1 MDWQSRLVFL
11 PGIIIGLTIHE
22 FSHALWAWILGD
34 NTAQKQGRVTLNPF
48 KHIDIIGLFFIIFA
62 GFGWAKAVEF
72 NPEKLRNFQRDRAI
86 IAAAGPISNLLLG
99 ILLVYIYDGR
109 ISIPFDFNRDVLW
122 SAAQINFVLFVFN
135 MLPIPPLDG
144 SHIVFS
150 WLGFKPAT
158 ETIFRVIGFLV
169 LITYLVLLNFADIT
183 ILPIGEIV
191 FSITDTLFNFFSSG

>member
-11 PGIIIGLTIHE
+11 PGIIVGLTVHE

-34 NTAQKQGRVTLNPF
+34 NTAQKQGQVTLNPF
-48 KHIDIIGLFFIIFA
+48 KHIDLIGLFFIIFA

-86 IAAAGPISNLLLG
+86 IAAADPISNLLLG

-109 ISIPFDFNRDVLW
+109 ISIPFVFNRDVLL
-122 SAAQINFVLFVFN
+122 SAALINFVLFVFN

-144 SHIVFS
+144 SHIVFHGS
-150 WLGFKPAT
+150 ILNQRPRLYLG
-158 ETIFRVIGFLV
+158 
-169 LITYLVLLNFADIT
+169 
-183 ILPIGEIV
+183 
-191 FSITDTLFNFFSSG
+191 